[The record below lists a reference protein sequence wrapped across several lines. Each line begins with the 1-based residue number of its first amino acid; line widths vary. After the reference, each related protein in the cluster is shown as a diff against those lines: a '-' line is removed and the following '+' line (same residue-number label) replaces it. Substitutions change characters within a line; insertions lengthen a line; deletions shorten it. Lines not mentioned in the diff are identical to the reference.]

1 MTAAPKKYKE
11 LLDFHSHMPVSK
23 GFNSKCNAIYKQI
36 RSKARF
42 NVTFCFKHDKC
53 FLKNRKRSSL
63 NFVQMLIFFSKCIF
77 SSLA

>member
-11 LLDFHSHMPVSK
+11 LMDFHSHMPVSK

-42 NVTFCFKHDKC
+42 NVTFV
-53 FLKNRKRSSL
+53 L
-63 NFVQMLIFFSKCIF
+63 NMTNVF
-77 SSLA
+77 